1 MNKKLI
7 KRSKLLP
14 VLARISPI
22 IYIIL
27 GLINCIVNPTYNAF
41 YIFIIILALFPI
53 NWVIK
58 HLIVLPLYNVL
69 GKTTIPIIGLGKR
82 PQGATSCNI
91 ILELDNKI
99 ATSFGMPSGH
109 SQMAWT
115 LGTYLIC
122 RIINN
127 WYNKENNKEK
137 EGKNKTES
145 TVLGYIWL
153 ILSVL
158 IILTIIIYISYS
170 RVYIDG
176 CHTIQQVI
184 IGGLLGAGSGVL
196 IWYYE
201 NDAVNL
207 LSRMNL

>member
-1 MNKKLI
+1 MNKELI

-53 NWVIK
+53 NWVLK

-127 WYNKENNKEK
+127 WYNKEYNKEK

-184 IGGLLGAGSGVL
+184 IGGLLGVGSGVL

>member
-1 MNKKLI
+1 MNKELI

-27 GLINCIVNPTYNAF
+27 GLINCIVNPTYNAS

-127 WYNKENNKEK
+127 WYNKEYNKEK

-184 IGGLLGAGSGVL
+184 IGGLLGVGSGVL

>member
-1 MNKKLI
+1 MNKELI

-127 WYNKENNKEK
+127 WYNKEYNKEK

-184 IGGLLGAGSGVL
+184 IGGLLGVGSGVL

>member
-1 MNKKLI
+1 MNKQLV

-14 VLARISPI
+14 VLARLSPI

-27 GLINCIVNPTYNAF
+27 GLLNCIVNPTYNAF
-41 YIFIIILALFPI
+41 YIFVIILALFPI
-53 NWVIK
+53 NWIIK
-58 HLIVLPLYNVL
+58 HLIVLPIYNLL

-127 WYNKENNKEK
+127 WNSKE
-137 EGKNKTES
+137 KNKTE
-145 TVLGYIWL
+145 TMVLGYIWL

-158 IILTIIIYISYS
+158 IILMSMIYISYS

-201 NDAVNL
+201 DDAVNVL
-207 LSRMNL
+207 RRMNL